1 MKIVKI
7 KEGKICTFQE
17 NVKIEMMLKVN
28 KKQSFTLSS
37 DSICFEIYS
46 QG

>member
-1 MKIVKI
+1 MKINKI
-7 KEGKICTFQE
+7 KEVKICIFWE

-28 KKQSFTLSS
+28 KKQSFTISS

-46 QG
+46 